1 MKDRHLNT
9 RIFSRGAV
17 IAVMLWTAVITA
29 CSPDVPGHSEWQS
42 LPAEGWSFGDT
53 LVFNAVEPDTLP
65 VPAMVLNVRHS
76 DSYPY
81 ANLWMEVSYDTA
93 DSIARDT
100 VNVVLADE
108 FGHWY
113 GQGNGVSFQFTD
125 TIVPRQTVR
134 PGSAIRLRHIVRTD
148 TLPDI
153 EQIGITF

>member
-1 MKDRHLNT
+1 MST
-9 RIFSRGAV
+9 RIFSKVAV
-17 IAVMLWTAVITA
+17 IDVIICATVITA
-29 CSPDVPGHSEWQS
+29 CAPDAPGHSEWQT
-42 LPAEGWSFGDT
+42 LPVDGWSYGDT
-53 LVFNAVEPDTLP
+53 LVFNAEEPDTLP
-65 VPAMVLNVRHS
+65 VQALVLNVRHS

-81 ANLWMEVSYDTA
+81 ANLWMELSYDTA

-108 FGHWY
+108 FGHWF

-134 PGSAIRLRHIVRTD
+134 PGSTLRLRHIVRKD